1 MRSLNTRIIGLI
13 VLISG
18 YYYLNWLFLHF
29 NFDAIILSSFFIFS
43 TIFSY
48 ITSILLVFNN
58 WSWKIPKKLIVGEG
72 REPQVAILIP
82 TWKEDIK
89 IVRRTVLSVVNQ
101 NYPIRKML
109 IIVSDD
115 AANPNIKSMVYNL
128 RNTIEGINI
137 LYNIPEPKG
146 SPDRK
151 GEGKSGNLNS
161 ALALLVDYPTI
172 GYIET
177 RDADDL
183 VSDKNFLRY
192 TIAQLEQDARYAYVQ
207 TIKDAITTDG
217 DPFANREKL
226 FYNSLVLSKNAAN
239 TVFPCG
245 SGLVW
250 RRTALENIGGFPDWN
265 LVEDFQSGAEALR
278 RGWRG
283 LYLPIIGALGQISP
297 EDIPNLIK
305 QRTTWAADSFR
316 FMLWG
321 EKKGL
326 NLIQRAHFIESGL
339 FYLMAG
345 MFSLQA
351 IIPMTV
357 LLTNQQ
363 PISGNPLEYLI
374 HIAPY
379 LLSVFL
385 FVLTLERDQDV
396 KIRQII
402 RSFQVAF
409 GLGPTYLI
417 TFLKTILCGAN
428 YKPKYVVT
436 NKYTSFGFYIL
447 NVLPQLFISAS
458 LVFAIYTNIINNI
471 QNPLSIEWT
480 TILWG
485 LLYLSVFTHI
495 VKLSWFSSKAGE
507 KFEQLFGEPLL
518 SR

>member
-1 MRSLNTRIIGLI
+1 MKTLSTRIIGLI

-29 NFDAIILSSFFIFS
+29 NFQAQLLSAFFIFS

-58 WSWKIPKKLIVGEG
+58 WSWKIPKKLILPEG
-72 REPQVAILIP
+72 GEPQVAILIP
-82 TWKEDIK
+82 TWKEDVK
-89 IVRRTVLSVVNQ
+89 IVKRTIVSVLRQ
-101 NYPIRKML
+101 NYPIGKML
-109 IIVSDD
+109 IVVSDD
-115 AANPNIKSMVYNL
+115 GANPEVARMVHNL
-128 RNTIEGINI
+128 QNSIRGANLI
-137 LYNIPEPKG
+137 YNIPPEKG
-146 SPDRK
+146 SPERK

-161 ALALLVDYPTI
+161 ALALLVEYPTI

-183 VSDKNFLRY
+183 VSDQNFLRY
-192 TIAQLEQDARYAYVQ
+192 TIAQLEKDVRLAYVQ

-250 RRTALENIGGFPDWN
+250 RRIALENIGGFPDWN

-278 RGWRG
+278 RGWKSM
-283 LYLPIIGALGQISP
+283 YLPIIGALGQISP

-321 EKKGL
+321 NKKGL
-326 NLIQRAHFIESGL
+326 NLVQKAHFIESGL

-351 IIPMTV
+351 IIPIIV
-357 LLTNQQ
+357 LLTNME
-363 PISGNPLEYLI
+363 PVFGNPLEYFI

-379 LLSVFL
+379 IFSVFL
-385 FVLTLERDQDV
+385 FVLCLERDQDV

-417 TFLKTILCGAN
+417 TFIKTLIAGPN
-428 YKPKYVVT
+428 SKPRYVVT
-436 NKYTSFGFYIL
+436 KKYTSAGFYIFR
-447 NVLPQLFISAS
+447 VLPQLFICAT
-458 LVFAIYTNIINNI
+458 LIFAIYTNIVTNI
-471 QNPLSIEWT
+471 HNPLAIEWT
-480 TILWG
+480 TILWS
-485 LLYLSVFTHI
+485 LLYLSVFSHI
-495 VKLSWFSSKAGE
+495 VRLSWFSSKADK

-518 SR
+518 TR